1 MGDRALGGPRA
12 ARTRPGEQAPG
23 GRGRAMIK
31 GSERDD
37 GMPQGNGEVAKAGAE
52 KDDLFVNI
60 MGGARKVAV
69 LTGAGASKESGI
81 PTFREDNGVWS
92 KWDPLEVATPEG
104 FRKDPARVWA
114 FHEAFLEAM
123 TSARPHPGH
132 LVLAE
137 MEPRY
142 DVFAIITQNI
152 DNLHQEGGSK
162 NVIEFHGNGR
172 RLVCLKCNAAQDAE
186 KARANWDKEFPPRCP
201 ECGYILKPD
210 VVFFGEPIPPQAS
223 ARAMELAQGVS
234 VLLVVG
240 TSATVAP
247 ASYIPMVARKTG
259 AAIVEINIENTVL
272 SEGFA
277 DYTLLGKAG
286 ETLPILIE
294 AVEAVLDKKGG
305 LT

>member
-1 MGDRALGGPRA
+1 MKTEELK
-12 ARTRPGEQAPG
+12 E
-23 GRGRAMIK
+23 I
-31 GSERDD
+31 
-37 GMPQGNGEVAKAGAE
+37 AE
-52 KDDLFVNI
+52 KL
-60 MGGARKVAV
+60 VAGEKNAA
-69 LTGAGASKESGI
+69 LTGAGVSTESGI
-81 PTFREDNGVWS
+81 PDFRSHGGLWEKYDPMEYATIDAFRRDPEKVWVMIKDMNALLEDAEPNPAHTGLAR
-92 KWDPLEVATPEG
+92 LEELG
-104 FRKDPARVWA
+104 
-114 FHEAFLEAM
+114 
-123 TSARPHPGH
+123 
-132 LVLAE
+132 VLAGI
-137 MEPRY
+137 
-142 DVFAIITQNI
+142 VTQNI